1 VSRRILAVLIGV
13 LVVFVCGGWGQIKDA
28 DGHSNAVVTPA
39 VQALTSDSELVL
51 PHGFEAARGYRP
63 EVVRLPS
70 GTLVPVAPEG
80 GCSSPIGGS
89 EFNFTDACREHDLGY
104 DLLRYAAADGESLGP
119 WARQAVDA
127 EFARQLRSQCHGLG
141 CRAMAEVYIG
151 VVRFNSWRQ
160 GYGVPRAETP
170 WQLFGPVVAGLL
182 VGGGL
187 LAALR
192 PRRKRER
199 ERRPA
204 ERLVPAGAR

>member
-1 VSRRILAVLIGV
+1 MPPASGRG
-13 LVVFVCGGWGQIKDA
+13 
-28 DGHSNAVVTPA
+28 NAVVAPA
-39 VQALTSDSELVL
+39 VQALTSDSTLAL
-51 PHGFEAARGYRP
+51 PQGFEAARGYRP

-70 GTLVPVAPEG
+70 GSLVPIAPHG

-89 EFNFTDACREHDLGY
+89 AYGFTDACREHDLGY

-151 VVRFNSWRQ
+151 VVEFNSWRQ

-170 WQLFGPVVAGLL
+170 WQLFGPVLAGLMA
-182 VGGGL
+182 GGGL
-187 LAALR
+187 LVALR
-192 PRRKRER
+192 PRREH
-199 ERRPA
+199 RPA
-204 ERLVPAGAR
+204 ERLVLAGAR